1 MVLADLV
8 AGTMAG
14 FGICAVVSVESR
26 ARPAAAPFRAETAG
40 CRHAALLRTARVECA
55 PPHSICLRAQ
65 GHPFDTMK
73 VLMQTNPSGYK
84 GMGDAARQIVARK
97 GLKGL
102 YEGVASPL
110 IGMGIFNA
118 VQFAVFA
125 ASKRVITNDGKDVT
139 LNRIAAAAGFT
150 GIFVAFVEGPQ
161 DLFKSQMQSQMQAPA
176 GTPLK
181 YASTMDCCKTI
192 LRERGASGPFQGIG
206 ATIARNIVGV
216 TMYFYV
222 YEAARLGMAG
232 DKPVSSLP
240 PLAVMLAGGLGGVGY
255 WTFCYPL
262 DIIKTALQTDAI
274 NPAERKYKGQCR
286 ARGAWRRRRR
296 TRTHALPPPSP
307 RCP

>member
-1 MVLADLV
+1 
-8 AGTMAG
+8 
-14 FGICAVVSVESR
+14 
-26 ARPAAAPFRAETAG
+26 
-40 CRHAALLRTARVECA
+40 
-55 PPHSICLRAQ
+55 
-65 GHPFDTMK
+65 
-73 VLMQTNPSGYK
+73 MQTNPSGYK

-125 ASKRVITNDGKDVT
+125 ASKRVLTNDGKDVT

-161 DLFKSQMQSQMQAPA
+161 DLFKSQMQAQMQAPA

-192 LRERGASGPFQGIG
+192 LRERGMAGPFQGIG

-222 YEAARLGMAG
+222 YEAVRLGMAG
-232 DKPVSSLP
+232 EKPVSSLP
-240 PLAVMLAGGLGGVGY
+240 PVAVMLAGGLGGVGY

-274 NPAERKYKGQCR
+274 NPAERKYTGTCTPLGGAGAAR
-286 ARGAWRRRRR
+286 AL
-296 TRTHALPPPSP
+296 TPSLPPSFFL